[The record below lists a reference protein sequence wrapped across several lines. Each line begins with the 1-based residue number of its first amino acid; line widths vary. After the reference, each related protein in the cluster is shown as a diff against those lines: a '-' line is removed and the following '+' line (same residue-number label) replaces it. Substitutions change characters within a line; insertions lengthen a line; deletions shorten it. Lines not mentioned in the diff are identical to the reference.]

1 MKSLEHF
8 AFLVEATYFVTN
20 LLCVSW
26 HRHPVTSATDDLQR
40 LAGTMLT
47 RIRGASFPIV
57 LDSVDE
63 TNGNIPIKGFLTR
76 SRSDEEKDGDM
87 ITMAKAKGPRVEY
100 AEDGQRAD
108 VFMTVSIGV
117 SILRSEKLMKLKQE
131 QLDNKKWKS
140 NKNANGNDNDS
151 FDRSPAD
158 WIQRADLSLQR
169 AKKNGKNCV
178 GALLEHMERPQD
190 FRNDIT
196 SKWFGAAAKGEHSK
210 ILEMV
215 KTGFSVDTLQVSYD
229 SDTKLTAL
237 MTSAIHN
244 HSEVARTL
252 LRYNASIN
260 LQDEV
265 ESDFFENLTTKKYIE
280 IDVVF

>member
-1 MKSLEHF
+1 MTY
-8 AFLVEATYFVTN
+8 LVELVKMLDFESKCCFPFILWFILATE
-20 LLCVSW
+20 
-26 HRHPVTSATDDLQR
+26 DLQR

-47 RIRGASFPIV
+47 RIRGASFPV
-57 LDSVDE
+57 ALDAVNDLNA
-63 TNGNIPIKGFLTR
+63 NGLVKGLLTR
-76 SRSDEEKDGDM
+76 QRSEEEKDGDL
-87 ITMAKAKGPRVEY
+87 IAMAKAKGPKVEY
-100 AEDGQRAD
+100 DDNGQRAD

-117 SILRSEKLMKLKQE
+117 SMLRSEKLMKLKQE
-131 QLDNKKWKS
+131 QLDSKKWKS
-140 NKNANGNDNDS
+140 NKKESANGRSDH

-169 AKKNGKNCV
+169 AKKKGKNCV
-178 GALLEHMERPQD
+178 GPMLEHMERPQD

-215 KTGFSVDTLQVSYD
+215 KTGFSVDTLQISYD

-265 ESDFFENLTTKKYIE
+265 RSLCFFISECR
-280 IDVVF
+280 